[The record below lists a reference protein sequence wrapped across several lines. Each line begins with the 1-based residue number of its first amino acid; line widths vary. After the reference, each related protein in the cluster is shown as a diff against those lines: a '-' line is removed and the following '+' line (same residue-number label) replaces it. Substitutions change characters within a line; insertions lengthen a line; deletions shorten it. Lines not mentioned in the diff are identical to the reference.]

1 MALRAREES
10 PKKGAVR
17 VQGSTTSGNRNGRSR
32 GLGIAFALALAACG
46 APPEPGNVLAPDAWR
61 EFQGSLNATG
71 KRHTIPL
78 GGERHASLIDMS
90 GTLLLSGPSRPNV
103 GFRSQ
108 VIVLNDSET
117 GLVGRSVWTDQNG
130 DQVFSELEGQ
140 NVGAGSRISGK
151 LVGGTGRYTG
161 ASGSYE
167 FAWQYVLEGE
177 DGSVQGRAVGLKG
190 RVRIA
195 PSPSAK
201 GQP

>member
-1 MALRAREES
+1 MQES
-10 PKKGAVR
+10 TASGHR
-17 VQGSTTSGNRNGRSR
+17 V
-32 GLGIAFALALAACG
+32 GLLKRLGVACALALAACS
-46 APPEPGNVLAPDAWR
+46 APPDPGDVVPADAWR

-71 KRHTIPL
+71 TRHTIPL
-78 GGERHASLIDMS
+78 GGDRRASLIDMS
-90 GTLLLSGPSRPNV
+90 GTLLLSGPLRPNV

-140 NVGAGSRISGK
+140 NVASGSRISGK
-151 LVGGTGRYTG
+151 FVGGTGRYQG

-177 DGSVQGRAVGLKG
+177 DGTVQGRTVGLKG
-190 RVRIA
+190 RVRREG
-195 PSPSAK
+195 SPPAK
-201 GQP
+201 GKP

>member
-1 MALRAREES
+1 MAGDRTLRSKR
-10 PKKGAVR
+10 
-17 VQGSTTSGNRNGRSR
+17 
-32 GLGIAFALALAACG
+32 LGIALALALSACS
-46 APPEPGNVLAPDAWR
+46 APPEPGNVVAPDAWR

-71 KRHTIPL
+71 TRHTIPL
-78 GGERHASLIDMS
+78 GGERRASLIDMS

-130 DQVFSELEGQ
+130 DMVFSELEGQ
-140 NVGAGSRISGK
+140 NVASGSRINGK
-151 LVGGTGRYTG
+151 LVGGTGRYRGATG
-161 ASGSYE
+161 TYE

-177 DGSVQGRAVGLKG
+177 DGSVQGRTVGLKG
-190 RVRIA
+190 RVRLA
-195 PSPSAK
+195 PPAAAK